1 MVDYMH
7 AYRPKSSAPL
17 VLMVMGPLDQL
28 DLKPD
33 NLLLMALQMDI
44 YMDLQ
49 LELLKL
55 CLDLD
60 LRAMAPATLASAFA
74 VG

>member
-1 MVDYMH
+1 MVVRCAFPKRTKSKVPPYML
-7 AYRPKSSAPL
+7 PK
-17 VLMVMGPLDQL
+17 
-28 DLKPD
+28 
-33 NLLLMALQMDI
+33 LLLMALQMDI

-49 LELLKL
+49 LDLLQF

>member
-1 MVDYMH
+1 
-7 AYRPKSSAPL
+7 
-17 VLMVMGPLDQL
+17 MGPLDQL

>member
-1 MVDYMH
+1 MLIDL
-7 AYRPKSSAPL
+7 RGSAPL

-49 LELLKL
+49 HHLLKL

-60 LRAMAPATLASAFA
+60 LPAMAPATLASEIP